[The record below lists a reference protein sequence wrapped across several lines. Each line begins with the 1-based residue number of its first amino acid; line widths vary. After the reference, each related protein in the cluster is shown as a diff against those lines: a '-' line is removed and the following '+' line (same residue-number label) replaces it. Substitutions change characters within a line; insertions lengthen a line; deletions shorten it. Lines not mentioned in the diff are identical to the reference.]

1 MIRHIL
7 DKIEQYETV
16 IIHRH
21 ERPDPDAIGS
31 QAGLAA
37 LIQDTYNQKRVF
49 IVGDEESSLTFLA
62 EMDLVSDHE
71 YEGALVIVCDTGNT
85 ERISDLRYTN
95 GDYMIKIDHHPNE
108 EPYGDLIWV
117 DTSASSTSEMIVAL
131 YEEGKKRGYQLQQ
144 EAARLLYAGIV
155 GDTGRFRYPN
165 TTPATHYYTALLLEV
180 GINHNEF
187 YSALYKKDAT
197 IARVEG
203 YVLQH
208 FELTNQGLGVMTLT
222 QEIMKKFGVTSKQSS
237 LLVNAFSD
245 VEGLV
250 AWVFF
255 VEDEDGKIRV
265 RLRSKGPQIHMLA
278 QQYSGGG
285 HPLASGAKA
294 KSWDETKTIIAE
306 LEALCKVYNERSNH

>member
-7 DKIEQYETV
+7 DKIEEYETI

-37 LIQDTYNQKRVF
+37 LIQDTYNQKKVF
-49 IVGDEESSLTFLA
+49 IVGDEDPSLTFLA
-62 EMDLVSDHE
+62 EMDFISDSV

-85 ERISDLRYTN
+85 ERISDSRYTD

-108 EPYGDLIWV
+108 EPYGDLMWV
-117 DTSASSTSEMIVAL
+117 DTSASSTSEMVIAL
-131 YEEGKKRGYQLQQ
+131 YEEGKKRGYRLQQ
-144 EAARLLYAGIV
+144 SAARLLYAGIV

-165 TTPATHYYTALLLEV
+165 TKPMTHYYTALLLEV
-180 GINHNEF
+180 GIDHNDF
-187 YSALYKKDAT
+187 YSALYKKDVALS
-197 IARVEG
+197 RLEG

-208 FELTNQGLGVMTLT
+208 FELTKQGLGVMTLT
-222 QEIMKKFGVTSKQSS
+222 QEVMMKFKVTSKQSS
-237 LLVNAFSD
+237 LLVNTFSD

-265 RLRSKGPQIHMLA
+265 RLRSKGPHIHTLA
-278 QQYSGGG
+278 QQYGGGG

-294 KSWDETKTIIAE
+294 KSWDETKTILAD
-306 LEALCKVYNERSNH
+306 LEALCKVYNEKV